1 MLIMHYARWAWRSVS
16 SRPLLMSL
24 NILGLA
30 VPLTASLFML
40 NYLHWH
46 WSFDRFHQ
54 EHDQIYRVQT
64 DHYDQH
70 GLTTNSA
77 LSYTGLPVWAAS
89 QFPQIDNFTRL
100 CKWIA
105 NDVVLRHN
113 EETYRGED
121 FYFTDSSFFDVFTYS
136 LLQGN
141 PAKVFTKPNSIVVTE
156 ALAHKFF
163 GSENALGKTILF
175 ENKIPLIVVGILQN
189 PPANSHLSFDA
200 LASLSTLTQM
210 GFDRKSVYGDEQF
223 EDSYS
228 YSYLKL
234 FPSNEADRLATDMSL
249 EFAEFRNTANKR
261 SVFHLQEIGDIHLNS
276 HLAHDIGAI
285 NQGKN
290 LWILAAIC
298 LLTIFLGCANAI
310 NILKR
315 DVLKKQDNL
324 WVRKVVGATRWQI
337 FYQLTWKITILFG
350 LSLAIALVL
359 KEVGNIGL
367 LKYLNIHLPQ
377 IYWTEYFS
385 VPSTRYLIIGS
396 VLLPF
401 LTLWVPAWFFA
412 HISHPMIRGSRQYS
426 SNLFQGNVVGLQ
438 FFSISLLVCCTVVIQ
453 GQVQFM
459 MNKNPGHRTKGML
472 AVRAPL
478 GTDYDYLKDNFGAF
492 IEQVE
497 GIAAVNGSAIS
508 HSVPGDMLE
517 LVDEIT
523 YRDQAFN
530 YTFYRNYGTQSFFE
544 LYDIPMLARMPIAAD
559 QTQKRYVIINQLA
572 AELLGFKEPNDAL
585 GKQISY
591 WERPREILAVCAN
604 HHQRSMQHRQ
614 IPIVFDLTS
623 DPITAD
629 GYITV
634 AHTLSQNEE
643 VNRQIESLFHKFF
656 PYSIY
661 ESVQL
666 EEKKYQAYKAEQT
679 FYRLSLL
686 FCLISALVG
695 CFGLVAMILFELQ
708 RRSKEL
714 SIRRIL
720 GASYVQMLWLLGKKF
735 GKMVSIVVMLVIPL
749 TFYFMQRWLDNFSY
763 QSEIDLVQ
771 LLAALMTCCT
781 LVLILVLSYS
791 WMAIRLD
798 PIRHLRE
805 E

>member
-1 MLIMHYARWAWRSVS
+1 MG
-16 SRPLLMSL
+16 L

-30 VPLTASLFML
+30 IPLTASLFML

-54 EHDQIYRVQT
+54 DYDRIYRVQSNHL
-64 DHYDQH
+64 DGH
-70 GLTTNSA
+70 GLATNSA
-77 LSYTGLPVWAAS
+77 LSYTGIPVWAAS
-89 QFPQIDNFTRL
+89 QFPQIDDFTRL

-113 EETYRGED
+113 EEIYRGED
-121 FYFTDSSFFDVFTYS
+121 FYFTDSSFFDVFTYP

-141 PAKVFTKPNSIVVTE
+141 AAKVFTKPNSIVITA
-156 ALAHKFF
+156 ALAYKFF
-163 GSENALGKTILF
+163 GAENALGKTILF
-175 ENKIPLIVVGILQN
+175 ENKIPLIVVGILKN

-210 GFDRKSVYGDEQF
+210 GFDRSTSVYGDEQY
-223 EDSYS
+223 EQSYS

-234 FPSNEADRLATDMSL
+234 LPSIKADQLAADMSR
-249 EFAEFRNTANKR
+249 EFTQFRNTTNNR
-261 SVFHLQEIGDIHLNS
+261 TVFHLQEIKDIHLNS
-276 HLAHDIGAI
+276 NLDHDIGAI

-298 LLTIFLGCANAI
+298 LLTIFLGCANAV

-359 KEVGNIGL
+359 KEVGSIGL
-367 LKYLNIHLPQ
+367 QKYLNLHLPE
-377 IYWTEYFS
+377 IYWTEYFTI
-385 VPSTRYLIIGS
+385 PYTRYLIIGS

-401 LTLWVPAWFFA
+401 FTLWVPAWFFA
-412 HISHPMIRGSRQYS
+412 NIRQPLIGGNHQYT

-453 GQVQFM
+453 GQIQFM
-459 MNKNPGHRTKGML
+459 MTKNPGHRTKGIL
-472 AVRAPL
+472 AIRAPL

-492 IEQVE
+492 IEQVQ
-497 GIAAVNGSAIS
+497 ALATVSSSAIS

-523 YRDQAFN
+523 YRDQVYN
-530 YTFYRNYGTQSFFE
+530 NSLYRNYGTQSFFE
-544 LYDIPMLARMPIAAD
+544 LYDIPMLASMPLATD
-559 QTQKRYVIINQLA
+559 HTQKRYVVINQLA

-591 WERPREILAVCAN
+591 WEQPKEILAVCAN
-604 HHQRSMQHRQ
+604 HHQRSMQHKQ
-614 IPIVFDLTS
+614 IPIVFDLTT

-629 GYITV
+629 GYISVT
-634 AHTLSQNEE
+634 HTLSQTEV
-643 VNRQIESLFHKFF
+643 VNRQIENLFHKFF

-666 EEKKYQAYKAEQT
+666 EEKKYQAYRAEQT

-720 GASYVQMLWLLGKKF
+720 GASYGQMLWLLGRQF
-735 GKMVSIVVMLVIPL
+735 GKMVSIVVVLVIPL
-749 TFYFMQRWLDNFSY
+749 TFYFMQRWLDNFGNR
-763 QSEIDLVQ
+763 SEIDVVEL
-771 LLAALMTCCT
+771 LLALLACCM
-781 LVLILVLSYS
+781 LILLLVLSYS

-798 PIRHLRE
+798 PIKHLRE